1 MHTSFL
7 KKAHCKRFMELGGY
21 LQQEPEPEQLW
32 LDIAGESYAS
42 SFEFEGFVLDMDKQE
57 PTPRAGS
64 SRGRQPAEKKSDQ
77 RPARSDGGAR
87 SKSVKSD
94 QRPIRSDG
102 TRSNASKSD
111 GGQKLKKEGKN
122 LSYLH
127 KDTSLSQSRR
137 ASSVSRSGK
146 SPSQNTRD
154 DVQLYRPRPSPS
166 PGSRD
171 LGPASRVYNS
181 SGSGS
186 EMADG
191 RSFSPMMAR
200 RASKHSVEG
209 YPKSTVGDAP
219 TGLEI
224 LSCQKVKHVEADERM
239 QQIKQGVIK
248 VPNSLG
254 GKSITENRLD
264 CLDNHLIQVESYLE
278 MIAGKLCSELP
289 SQDRYRP
296 REEISYETSPRKKR
310 KIEPENDYV
319 SDDDRVSVMASDEF
333 EEVQEEAQ
341 PQQDYASRVFNPEP
355 IDKDKWEPHEAIVNY
370 VNRHFSKMFSNTVK
384 SVTKEEV
391 GVPNIKNFVVP
402 EINPQILNSD
412 KAQANKNILKGDN
425 RVGNIQEFILLANFP
440 LLKLW
445 QSMIS
450 SDEDLEAEEVLD
462 RVQQSLF
469 CMGSA
474 FAGLNLHRKKRFKS
488 VLTKEFSALAD
499 EEEKSS
505 ELSRYLFGEDLSEKI
520 KEQLESNRIT
530 RRVVVGEDKTKSKSV
545 NAAHRKPF
553 SQRRKRVVRRPS
565 YRRRSQKGTAFSKSM
580 QTQTAT
586 KL

>member
-7 KKAHCKRFMELGGY
+7 KKARCKRFMELGGC
-21 LQQEPEPEQLW
+21 LQQELELEQLW
-32 LDIAGESYAS
+32 LDIAGESYGS

-77 RPARSDGGAR
+77 HPPGVTGGAR

-94 QRPIRSDG
+94 QRPARSDG
-102 TRSNASKSD
+102 TRSNTSKSD

-127 KDTSLSQSRR
+127 KDTSPSRSR
-137 ASSVSRSGK
+137 SASSVSRSGK

-166 PGSRD
+166 PGSRN

-191 RSFSPMMAR
+191 HSSPMTAR
-200 RASKHSVEG
+200 RASKRSVEG
-209 YPKSTVGDAP
+209 YPKLTVDEAP
-219 TGLEI
+219 TGLQI
-224 LSCQKVKHVEADERM
+224 LSHQKVKHVEVDERM
-239 QQIKQGVIK
+239 QQINQGVIK
-248 VPNSLG
+248 LPDSLG

-278 MIAGKLCSELP
+278 MIANKLCSEPP
-289 SQDRYRP
+289 SQDRHRP

-333 EEVQEEAQ
+333 EEAEEEAQ

-355 IDKDKWEPHEAIVNY
+355 VDKDKWEPHEAIVNY

-384 SVTKEEV
+384 SVIKEEV
-391 GVPNIKNFVVP
+391 GVPNINNFVVL

-412 KAQANKNILKGDN
+412 KVHTNKNILEGDD
-425 RVGNIQEFILLANFP
+425 RVGNIQEFISSASFP

-445 QSMIS
+445 PSIIS

-488 VLTKEFSALAD
+488 VLTKEFLALAD
-499 EEEKSS
+499 EEGKSS
-505 ELSRYLFGEDLSEKI
+505 ELSGYLFGEDLSEKI
-520 KEQLESNRIT
+520 KEQYESNKAC
-530 RRVVVGEDKTKSKSV
+530 G
-545 NAAHRKPF
+545 
-553 SQRRKRVVRRPS
+553 
-565 YRRRSQKGTAFSKSM
+565 YRGRQD
-580 QTQTAT
+580 
-586 KL
+586 

>member
-1 MHTSFL
+1 
-7 KKAHCKRFMELGGY
+7 MELRGC
-21 LQQEPEPEQLW
+21 LQQELEPGQLW
-32 LDIAGESYAS
+32 LDIAGESFSS
-42 SFEFEGFVLDMDKQE
+42 SFEFDGFLLDMDKQE

-94 QRPIRSDG
+94 QCSARSDG
-102 TRSNASKSD
+102 TRPKASKSD
-111 GGQKLKKEGKN
+111 GGQILKKEGKN

-127 KDTSLSQSRR
+127 KDTSSSRSRR

-146 SPSQNTRD
+146 SPSRNTRD
-154 DVQLYRPRPSPS
+154 DVQLLRPRPSPSPS

-171 LGPASRVYNS
+171 LGPASGAYNS

-191 RSFSPMMAR
+191 RSSLPMTTR
-200 RASKHSVEG
+200 RASKRSVEG
-209 YPKSTVGDAP
+209 YPKSTVDDAP

-224 LSCQKVKHVEADERM
+224 LSRQKVKHVEADERM
-239 QQIKQGVIK
+239 QQINQGVIK
-248 VPNSLG
+248 VPDSVG

-264 CLDNHLIQVESYLE
+264 CLDNRLIQVESYLE
-278 MIAGKLCSELP
+278 MIANKLCSEPP

-296 REEISYETSPRKKR
+296 REETSYETSPRKKR

-333 EEVQEEAQ
+333 EEAEEEAQ

-370 VNRHFSKMFSNTVK
+370 VNRHFSKMFSDTVK
-384 SVTKEEV
+384 SVIKQEV
-391 GVPNIKNFVVP
+391 GVPNINNFVVP

-412 KAQANKNILKGDN
+412 KVQANKNILEGDN
-425 RVGNIQEFILLANFP
+425 RVGNIQEFILSASFP

-445 QSMIS
+445 QSIIS

-499 EEEKSS
+499 EEGKSS
-505 ELSRYLFGEDLSEKI
+505 ELSGYLFGEDLSEKI

-553 SQRRKRVVRRPS
+553 SRRRKRVVRRPS

>member
-1 MHTSFL
+1 
-7 KKAHCKRFMELGGY
+7 
-21 LQQEPEPEQLW
+21 
-32 LDIAGESYAS
+32 
-42 SFEFEGFVLDMDKQE
+42 
-57 PTPRAGS
+57 
-64 SRGRQPAEKKSDQ
+64 
-77 RPARSDGGAR
+77 
-87 SKSVKSD
+87 
-94 QRPIRSDG
+94 
-102 TRSNASKSD
+102 
-111 GGQKLKKEGKN
+111 
-122 LSYLH
+122 
-127 KDTSLSQSRR
+127 
-137 ASSVSRSGK
+137 
-146 SPSQNTRD
+146 
-154 DVQLYRPRPSPS
+154 
-166 PGSRD
+166 
-171 LGPASRVYNS
+171 
-181 SGSGS
+181 
-186 EMADG
+186 
-191 RSFSPMMAR
+191 
-200 RASKHSVEG
+200 
-209 YPKSTVGDAP
+209 
-219 TGLEI
+219 
-224 LSCQKVKHVEADERM
+224 
-239 QQIKQGVIK
+239 
-248 VPNSLG
+248 
-254 GKSITENRLD
+254 
-264 CLDNHLIQVESYLE
+264 
-278 MIAGKLCSELP
+278 MIANKLCSEPP

-296 REEISYETSPRKKR
+296 REETSYETSPRKKR

-319 SDDDRVSVMASDEF
+319 SDHDRVSVMASDEF
-333 EEVQEEAQ
+333 EEAEEEAQ

-384 SVTKEEV
+384 SVIKEEV
-391 GVPNIKNFVVP
+391 GVPNINNFVVP

-412 KAQANKNILKGDN
+412 KVQANKNILEGDN
-425 RVGNIQEFILLANFP
+425 RVGNIQEFILSASFP

-445 QSMIS
+445 QSIIS

-499 EEEKSS
+499 EEGKSS
-505 ELSRYLFGEDLSEKI
+505 GLSGYLFGEDLSEKI

>member
-1 MHTSFL
+1 
-7 KKAHCKRFMELGGY
+7 MELRGC
-21 LQQEPEPEQLW
+21 LQQELEPGQLW
-32 LDIAGESYAS
+32 LDIAGESFSS
-42 SFEFEGFVLDMDKQE
+42 SFEFDGFVLDMDKQE

-94 QRPIRSDG
+94 QCSARSDG
-102 TRSNASKSD
+102 TRPKASKSD
-111 GGQKLKKEGKN
+111 GGQILKKEGKN

-127 KDTSLSQSRR
+127 KDTSSSRSRR

-146 SPSQNTRD
+146 SPSRNTRD
-154 DVQLYRPRPSPS
+154 DVQLLRPRPSPSPSPS

-171 LGPASRVYNS
+171 LGPASGAYNS

-191 RSFSPMMAR
+191 RSSLPMTAR
-200 RASKHSVEG
+200 RASKRSVEG
-209 YPKSTVGDAP
+209 YPKSTVDDAP

-224 LSCQKVKHVEADERM
+224 LSRQKVKHVEADERM
-239 QQIKQGVIK
+239 QQISQGVIK
-248 VPNSLG
+248 VPDSLG

-278 MIAGKLCSELP
+278 MIANKLCSEPP

-296 REEISYETSPRKKR
+296 REEKSYETSPRKKR

-333 EEVQEEAQ
+333 EEAEEEAQ

-384 SVTKEEV
+384 SVIKEEV
-391 GVPNIKNFVVP
+391 GVPNINNFVVP

-412 KAQANKNILKGDN
+412 KVQANKNILEGDN
-425 RVGNIQEFILLANFP
+425 RVGNIQEFILSASFP

-445 QSMIS
+445 QSIIS

-474 FAGLNLHRKKRFKS
+474 FPGLNLHRKKRFKS

-499 EEEKSS
+499 EEGKSS
-505 ELSRYLFGEDLSEKI
+505 ELSGYLFGEDLSEKI
-520 KEQLESNRIT
+520 EEQLESNRIT
-530 RRVVVGEDKTKSKSV
+530 RRVVVGEDKTKGKSV

-553 SQRRKRVVRRPS
+553 SLRRKRVVRRPS

>member
-1 MHTSFL
+1 
-7 KKAHCKRFMELGGY
+7 MELRGC
-21 LQQEPEPEQLW
+21 LQQELEPGQLW
-32 LDIAGESYAS
+32 LDIAGESFSS
-42 SFEFEGFVLDMDKQE
+42 SFKFDGFVLDMDKQE

-77 RPARSDGGAR
+77 CPARTDGGAR

-94 QRPIRSDG
+94 QCSAWSDG
-102 TRSNASKSD
+102 TRPKASKSD
-111 GGQKLKKEGKN
+111 GGQILKKEGKN

-127 KDTSLSQSRR
+127 KDTSSSRSRR

-146 SPSQNTRD
+146 SLSRNTRN
-154 DVQLYRPRPSPS
+154 DVQLLRPRPSPS

-171 LGPASRVYNS
+171 LCPVSGAYNS

-191 RSFSPMMAR
+191 RSSLPMTAR
-200 RASKHSVEG
+200 RASKRSVEG
-209 YPKSTVGDAP
+209 YPKSTVDDAP

-224 LSCQKVKHVEADERM
+224 LSRQKVKHVEADERM
-239 QQIKQGVIK
+239 QQISQGVIK
-248 VPNSLG
+248 VPDSLG

-264 CLDNHLIQVESYLE
+264 CLDNRLIQVESYLE
-278 MIAGKLCSELP
+278 MIVNKLCSEPP

-296 REEISYETSPRKKR
+296 REETSYETSPRKKR

-333 EEVQEEAQ
+333 EEAEEEAQ

-384 SVTKEEV
+384 SVIKEEV
-391 GVPNIKNFVVP
+391 GVPNINNFVVP

-412 KAQANKNILKGDN
+412 KVQANKNILDGDN
-425 RVGNIQEFILLANFP
+425 RVGNIQEFILSASFP

-445 QSMIS
+445 QSIIS

-499 EEEKSS
+499 EEGKSS
-505 ELSRYLFGEDLSEKI
+505 ELSGYLFGEDLSEKV

>member
-1 MHTSFL
+1 
-7 KKAHCKRFMELGGY
+7 
-21 LQQEPEPEQLW
+21 
-32 LDIAGESYAS
+32 
-42 SFEFEGFVLDMDKQE
+42 MDKQE

-77 RPARSDGGAR
+77 RPAQSDGGAR

-94 QRPIRSDG
+94 QCSARSDG
-102 TRSNASKSD
+102 TRSKASKSD
-111 GGQKLKKEGKN
+111 GGQILKKEGKN

-127 KDTSLSQSRR
+127 KDTSSSRSRR

-146 SPSQNTRD
+146 SPSRNTRD
-154 DVQLYRPRPSPS
+154 DVQLLRPRPSPSPSPS

-171 LGPASRVYNS
+171 LGPASGAYNS
-181 SGSGS
+181 SDSGS

-191 RSFSPMMAR
+191 RSSLPMTAR
-200 RASKHSVEG
+200 RASKRSVEG
-209 YPKSTVGDAP
+209 YPKSTVDDAP

-239 QQIKQGVIK
+239 QQINQGVIK
-248 VPNSLG
+248 VPDSVG

-264 CLDNHLIQVESYLE
+264 CLDNRLIQVESYLE
-278 MIAGKLCSELP
+278 MIANKLCSEPP

-296 REEISYETSPRKKR
+296 REETSYETSPRKKR

-333 EEVQEEAQ
+333 EEAEEEAQ
-341 PQQDYASRVFNPEP
+341 PPQDYASRVFNPEP

-370 VNRHFSKMFSNTVK
+370 VNRHFSKMFSDTVK
-384 SVTKEEV
+384 SVIKEEV
-391 GVPNIKNFVVP
+391 GVPNINNFVVP
-402 EINPQILNSD
+402 EIDPQILNSD
-412 KAQANKNILKGDN
+412 KVQANKNILEGDN
-425 RVGNIQEFILLANFP
+425 RVGNIQEFILSASFP

-445 QSMIS
+445 QSIIS

-462 RVQQSLF
+462 RVQRSLF

-488 VLTKEFSALAD
+488 ALTKEFSALAD
-499 EEEKSS
+499 EEGKSS
-505 ELSRYLFGEDLSEKI
+505 ELSGYLFGEDLSEKI

-545 NAAHRKPF
+545 NAAHKKPF
-553 SQRRKRVVRRPS
+553 SRRRKRVVRRPS

>member
-1 MHTSFL
+1 
-7 KKAHCKRFMELGGY
+7 MELRGC
-21 LQQEPEPEQLW
+21 LQQELEPGQLW
-32 LDIAGESYAS
+32 LDIAGESYSS
-42 SFEFEGFVLDMDKQE
+42 SFEFDGFVLDMDKQE

-77 RPARSDGGAR
+77 RLSQSDGGAR

-94 QRPIRSDG
+94 QCSARSDG
-102 TRSNASKSD
+102 TRSKASKSD
-111 GGQKLKKEGKN
+111 GGQILKKEGKN

-127 KDTSLSQSRR
+127 KDTSPSRSRR

-146 SPSQNTRD
+146 SPSRNTRD
-154 DVQLYRPRPSPS
+154 DVQLLRPRPSPS
-166 PGSRD
+166 PCSRD
-171 LGPASRVYNS
+171 LGPASGAYNS

-191 RSFSPMMAR
+191 RSSLPMTAR
-200 RASKHSVEG
+200 RASKRSVEG
-209 YPKSTVGDAP
+209 YPKSTVDDAP

-224 LSCQKVKHVEADERM
+224 VSRHKVKHVEADERM
-239 QQIKQGVIK
+239 QQISQGVVK
-248 VPNSLG
+248 LPDSLG

-264 CLDNHLIQVESYLE
+264 CLDNCLIQVESYLE
-278 MIAGKLCSELP
+278 MIANKLCSEPP

-296 REEISYETSPRKKR
+296 REETSYETSPRKKR

-319 SDDDRVSVMASDEF
+319 YDDDRVSVMASDEF
-333 EEVQEEAQ
+333 EEAEEEAQ

-384 SVTKEEV
+384 SVIKKEV
-391 GVPNIKNFVVP
+391 GVPNINNFVVP

-412 KAQANKNILKGDN
+412 KVQANKNILEGDS
-425 RVGNIQEFILLANFP
+425 RVGNIQEFILSASFP

-445 QSMIS
+445 QSIIS

-499 EEEKSS
+499 EEGKSS
-505 ELSRYLFGEDLSEKI
+505 ELSGYLFGEDLSERI

-553 SQRRKRVVRRPS
+553 SRRRKRVVRRPS

>member
-1 MHTSFL
+1 
-7 KKAHCKRFMELGGY
+7 MEFRGC
-21 LQQEPEPEQLW
+21 LQQELEPGQLW
-32 LDIAGESYAS
+32 LDIAGESFSS
-42 SFEFEGFVLDMDKQE
+42 SFEFDGFVLDMDKQE

-94 QRPIRSDG
+94 QCSARSDG
-102 TRSNASKSD
+102 TRSKASKSD
-111 GGQKLKKEGKN
+111 GGQILKKEGKN

-127 KDTSLSQSRR
+127 KG
-137 ASSVSRSGK
+137 SVSRSGK
-146 SPSQNTRD
+146 SPSRNTRD
-154 DVQLYRPRPSPS
+154 DVQLLRPSPSPS

-171 LGPASRVYNS
+171 LGPASGAYNS

-191 RSFSPMMAR
+191 RSSLPMTAR
-200 RASKHSVEG
+200 RASKRSVEG
-209 YPKSTVGDAP
+209 YPKSTVDDAP

-224 LSCQKVKHVEADERM
+224 LSRQKVKHVEADERM
-239 QQIKQGVIK
+239 QQINQGVIK
-248 VPNSLG
+248 VPDSVG

-264 CLDNHLIQVESYLE
+264 CLDNRLIQVESYLE
-278 MIAGKLCSELP
+278 MIANKLCSEPP

-296 REEISYETSPRKKR
+296 REETSYETSPRKKR

-333 EEVQEEAQ
+333 EEAEEEAQ
-341 PQQDYASRVFNPEP
+341 HQQDYASRVFNPEP
-355 IDKDKWEPHEAIVNY
+355 IDKDKWEPHEAIINY
-370 VNRHFSKMFSNTVK
+370 VNRHFSKMFSDTVK
-384 SVTKEEV
+384 SVIKEEV
-391 GVPNIKNFVVP
+391 GVPNINNFVVP

-412 KAQANKNILKGDN
+412 KVQANKNILEGDN
-425 RVGNIQEFILLANFP
+425 RVGNIQEFILSASFP

-445 QSMIS
+445 QSIIS

-499 EEEKSS
+499 EEGKSS
-505 ELSRYLFGEDLSEKI
+505 ELSGYLFGEDLSEKI

-553 SQRRKRVVRRPS
+553 SRRRKRVVRRPS

>member
-1 MHTSFL
+1 
-7 KKAHCKRFMELGGY
+7 MELRGC
-21 LQQEPEPEQLW
+21 LQQELEPGQRW
-32 LDIAGESYAS
+32 LDIAGESFSS
-42 SFEFEGFVLDMDKQE
+42 SFEFDGFVLNMDKQE

-87 SKSVKSD
+87 SKSIKSD
-94 QRPIRSDG
+94 QCSALSDG
-102 TRSNASKSD
+102 TRPKASKSD
-111 GGQKLKKEGKN
+111 GGQILKKEGKN

-127 KDTSLSQSRR
+127 KDTSSSRSRR

-146 SPSQNTRD
+146 SPSRNTRD
-154 DVQLYRPRPSPS
+154 DVQLLRPRPSPSPS

-171 LGPASRVYNS
+171 LGPASGAYNS

-191 RSFSPMMAR
+191 RSSLPMTAR
-200 RASKHSVEG
+200 RASKRSVEG
-209 YPKSTVGDAP
+209 YPKSTLDDAP

-224 LSCQKVKHVEADERM
+224 LSRQKVKHVEADERM
-239 QQIKQGVIK
+239 RQISQGVIK
-248 VPNSLG
+248 VPDSLG

-264 CLDNHLIQVESYLE
+264 CLDNRLIQVESYLE
-278 MIAGKLCSELP
+278 MIANKLCSEPP

-296 REEISYETSPRKKR
+296 REETSYETSPRKKR
-310 KIEPENDYV
+310 KIEPENDYA

-333 EEVQEEAQ
+333 EEAEEEAQ

-384 SVTKEEV
+384 SVIKEEV
-391 GVPNIKNFVVP
+391 GVPNINNFVVP

-412 KAQANKNILKGDN
+412 KVQANKNILEGDN
-425 RVGNIQEFILLANFP
+425 RVGNIQEFILSASFP

-445 QSMIS
+445 QSIIS

-462 RVQQSLF
+462 KVQQSLF

-499 EEEKSS
+499 EEGKSS
-505 ELSRYLFGEDLSEKI
+505 ELSGYLFGEDLSEKI

-530 RRVVVGEDKTKSKSV
+530 RRVVVGEDKTKSKSSECCTW
-545 NAAHRKPF
+545 KPF
-553 SQRRKRVVRRPS
+553 PRRRKRVVRRPS

>member
-1 MHTSFL
+1 
-7 KKAHCKRFMELGGY
+7 MELRGC
-21 LQQEPEPEQLW
+21 LQPELEPGQLW
-32 LDIAGESYAS
+32 LDIVGESYSS
-42 SFEFEGFVLDMDKQE
+42 SFEFDGFVLDMDKQE

-77 RPARSDGGAR
+77 RPAWSDGGTR

-94 QRPIRSDG
+94 QCSARSDG
-102 TRSNASKSD
+102 TRSKASKSD
-111 GGQKLKKEGKN
+111 GGQILKKEGKN

-127 KDTSLSQSRR
+127 KDTSLSRSRR
-137 ASSVSRSGK
+137 AGSVSRSGK
-146 SPSQNTRD
+146 SPSRNTRD
-154 DVQLYRPRPSPS
+154 DVQLLRPRPSPSPSPS

-171 LGPASRVYNS
+171 LGPASGAYNS

-191 RSFSPMMAR
+191 RSSLPMAAR
-200 RASKHSVEG
+200 RASKRSVEG
-209 YPKSTVGDAP
+209 YPKSTVDDTP

-224 LSCQKVKHVEADERM
+224 LSRQKVKHVEADQRM
-239 QQIKQGVIK
+239 QQINQGVIK
-248 VPNSLG
+248 VPDSLG

-264 CLDNHLIQVESYLE
+264 CLDNRLIQVESYLE
-278 MIAGKLCSELP
+278 MIANKLCSEPP

-296 REEISYETSPRKKR
+296 REETSYETSPRKKR

-333 EEVQEEAQ
+333 EEAEEEAQ

-384 SVTKEEV
+384 SVIKEEV
-391 GVPNIKNFVVP
+391 GVPNINNFVVP

-412 KAQANKNILKGDN
+412 KVQANQNILEGDN
-425 RVGNIQEFILLANFP
+425 RVGNIQEFILSASFP

-445 QSMIS
+445 QSIIS

-499 EEEKSS
+499 EEGKSS
-505 ELSRYLFGEDLSEKI
+505 ELSGYLFGEDLSEKI

-553 SQRRKRVVRRPS
+553 SRRRKRVVRRPS

>member
-1 MHTSFL
+1 
-7 KKAHCKRFMELGGY
+7 MELAGC
-21 LQQEPEPEQLW
+21 LQHELEPGQLW
-32 LDIAGESYAS
+32 LDIAGESYSS
-42 SFEFEGFVLDMDKQE
+42 SFEFDGFVLDMDKQE
-57 PTPRAGS
+57 PSPRAGS

-77 RPARSDGGAR
+77 RPTRSDGGAR
-87 SKSVKSD
+87 SKWVKSAW
-94 QRPIRSDG
+94 SDG
-102 TRSNASKSD
+102 TRSKASKSD
-111 GGQKLKKEGKN
+111 EGQILKKEGKN
-122 LSYLH
+122 LSYLR
-127 KDTSLSQSRR
+127 KYTSPSRSRR

-146 SPSQNTRD
+146 SPSRNTRD
-154 DVQLYRPRPSPS
+154 DVQLHRPRPSPS

-171 LGPASRVYNS
+171 LGPASGAYNS

-191 RSFSPMMAR
+191 CSSLPMAAR
-200 RASKHSVEG
+200 RVSKRSVEG
-209 YPKSTVGDAP
+209 YPKSAVDDAP

-224 LSCQKVKHVEADERM
+224 LSRQKVEQVEAEERM
-239 QQIKQGVIK
+239 QQISQGVLK
-248 VPNSLG
+248 VPDSLG

-264 CLDNHLIQVESYLE
+264 CLDNRLIQVESYLE
-278 MIAGKLCSELP
+278 MIANKLCSEPP
-289 SQDRYRP
+289 SQDKYRP
-296 REEISYETSPRKKR
+296 REGTSYETSPRKKR

-333 EEVQEEAQ
+333 VEAEEEAQ

-370 VNRHFSKMFSNTVK
+370 VNRHFSKMFSSTVK
-384 SVTKEEV
+384 SVIKKEV
-391 GVPNIKNFVVP
+391 GVPNINNFVVP

-412 KAQANKNILKGDN
+412 KVQANKNILEGDN
-425 RVGNIQEFILLANFP
+425 RVGNIQEFILSASFP

-445 QSMIS
+445 QSIIS

-499 EEEKSS
+499 EEGKSS
-505 ELSRYLFGEDLSEKI
+505 ELSGYLFGEDLSEKI
-520 KEQLESNRIT
+520 KERLESNRIT
-530 RRVVVGEDKTKSKSV
+530 RRVVVGEDKTKSKSA

-553 SQRRKRVVRRPS
+553 SRRRKRVVRRPS
-565 YRRRSQKGTAFSKSM
+565 YRRRSQKRTAFSKSV

-586 KL
+586 KP

>member
-1 MHTSFL
+1 
-7 KKAHCKRFMELGGY
+7 MEFRGC
-21 LQQEPEPEQLW
+21 LQQELEPGQLW
-32 LDIAGESYAS
+32 LDIAGESFSS
-42 SFEFEGFVLDMDKQE
+42 SFEFDGFVLDMDKQE

-94 QRPIRSDG
+94 QCSARSDG
-102 TRSNASKSD
+102 TRSKASKSD
-111 GGQKLKKEGKN
+111 GGQILKKEGKN

-127 KDTSLSQSRR
+127 KDTSSSRSRR

-146 SPSQNTRD
+146 SPSRNTRD
-154 DVQLYRPRPSPS
+154 DVQLLRPSPSPS

-171 LGPASRVYNS
+171 LGPVSGAYNS

-191 RSFSPMMAR
+191 RSSLPMTAR

-209 YPKSTVGDAP
+209 YPKSTVDDAP

-224 LSCQKVKHVEADERM
+224 LSRQKVKHVEADDRM
-239 QQIKQGVIK
+239 QQINQGVIK
-248 VPNSLG
+248 VPDSVG

-264 CLDNHLIQVESYLE
+264 CLDNRLIQVESYLE
-278 MIAGKLCSELP
+278 MIANKLCSEPP

-296 REEISYETSPRKKR
+296 REETSYETSPRKKR

-319 SDDDRVSVMASDEF
+319 SGDDRVSVMASDEF
-333 EEVQEEAQ
+333 EEAEEEAQ

-370 VNRHFSKMFSNTVK
+370 VNRHFSKMFSDTVK
-384 SVTKEEV
+384 SVIKEEV
-391 GVPNIKNFVVP
+391 GVPNINNFVVP

-412 KAQANKNILKGDN
+412 KVQANKNILEGDN
-425 RVGNIQEFILLANFP
+425 RVGNIQEFIFSASFP

-445 QSMIS
+445 QSIIS

-499 EEEKSS
+499 EEGKSS
-505 ELSRYLFGEDLSEKI
+505 ELSGYLFGEDLSEKI

-553 SQRRKRVVRRPS
+553 SRRRKRVVRRPS

>member
-1 MHTSFL
+1 M
-7 KKAHCKRFMELGGY
+7 
-21 LQQEPEPEQLW
+21 
-32 LDIAGESYAS
+32 
-42 SFEFEGFVLDMDKQE
+42 
-57 PTPRAGS
+57 
-64 SRGRQPAEKKSDQ
+64 
-77 RPARSDGGAR
+77 
-87 SKSVKSD
+87 
-94 QRPIRSDG
+94 
-102 TRSNASKSD
+102 
-111 GGQKLKKEGKN
+111 
-122 LSYLH
+122 
-127 KDTSLSQSRR
+127 SL
-137 ASSVSRSGK
+137 ARSGK

-154 DVQLYRPRPSPS
+154 DVQLYRSRPRPSPS

-191 RSFSPMMAR
+191 RSSLPMTAR
-200 RASKHSVEG
+200 RASKRSAEG
-209 YPKSTVGDAP
+209 YPKSTVDDSP

-224 LSCQKVKHVEADERM
+224 LSRQKVKHVEADEQM
-239 QQIKQGVIK
+239 QQINQGVIK
-248 VPNSLG
+248 VPDSLG

-264 CLDNHLIQVESYLE
+264 CSDNCLIQAESYLE
-278 MIAGKLCSELP
+278 MIANKLCSEPP

-333 EEVQEEAQ
+333 EEAEEEAQ
-341 PQQDYASRVFNPEP
+341 PQEDYASRVFNPEP

-370 VNRHFSKMFSNTVK
+370 VNRYFSKMFSNTVK
-384 SVTKEEV
+384 SVNKEEV
-391 GVPNIKNFVVP
+391 GVPNINKFVVP
-402 EINPQILNSD
+402 E
-412 KAQANKNILKGDN
+412 
-425 RVGNIQEFILLANFP
+425 
-440 LLKLW
+440 
-445 QSMIS
+445 
-450 SDEDLEAEEVLD
+450 
-462 RVQQSLF
+462 
-469 CMGSA
+469 MGSA

-499 EEEKSS
+499 EEGKSS
-505 ELSRYLFGEDLSEKI
+505 ELSGYLFGEDLSEKI

-553 SQRRKRVVRRPS
+553 SQRRKRVLRRPS

-580 QTQTAT
+580 QTQTPT
-586 KL
+586 KLQKELFQGRKSVWTNEPS

>member
-1 MHTSFL
+1 
-7 KKAHCKRFMELGGY
+7 MELRGC
-21 LQQEPEPEQLW
+21 LQQELEPGQLW
-32 LDIAGESYAS
+32 LDIAGESFSS
-42 SFEFEGFVLDMDKQE
+42 SFEFDSFVLDMDKQE

-94 QRPIRSDG
+94 QCSAQSDG
-102 TRSNASKSD
+102 TRPKASKSD
-111 GGQKLKKEGKN
+111 GGQILKKEGKN

-127 KDTSLSQSRR
+127 KDTSSSRIRR

-146 SPSQNTRD
+146 SPSRNTRD
-154 DVQLYRPRPSPS
+154 DVQLLRPRPSPSPS

-171 LGPASRVYNS
+171 LGPASRAYNS

-191 RSFSPMMAR
+191 RSSLPMTAR
-200 RASKHSVEG
+200 RASKRSVEG
-209 YPKSTVGDAP
+209 YPKSTVDDAP

-224 LSCQKVKHVEADERM
+224 LSHQKVKHVEADERM
-239 QQIKQGVIK
+239 QQISQGVIK
-248 VPNSLG
+248 VPDSLG

-264 CLDNHLIQVESYLE
+264 CLDNRLIQVESYLE
-278 MIAGKLCSELP
+278 MIANKLCSEPP

-296 REEISYETSPRKKR
+296 REETSYETSPRKKR

-333 EEVQEEAQ
+333 EEAEEEAQ
-341 PQQDYASRVFNPEP
+341 PQQDYAFRVFNPEP
-355 IDKDKWEPHEAIVNY
+355 IDKDKWEPYEAIVNY

-384 SVTKEEV
+384 SVIKEEV
-391 GVPNIKNFVVP
+391 GVPNINNFVVP

-412 KAQANKNILKGDN
+412 KVQANKNISEGDN
-425 RVGNIQEFILLANFP
+425 RVGNIQEFILSASFP

-445 QSMIS
+445 QSIIS

-499 EEEKSS
+499 EEGKSS
-505 ELSRYLFGEDLSEKI
+505 ELSGYLFGEDLSEKI

-530 RRVVVGEDKTKSKSV
+530 RRVVVGEDKTKGKSV

-553 SQRRKRVVRRPS
+553 SRRRKRVVRRPS
-565 YRRRSQKGTAFSKSM
+565 YRRRSQKGTSFSKSM